1 MKKTMFAVL
10 CLAMTTLTCVAN
22 NHHKPAKGHDSHP
35 RQERVDP
42 IINMDVVSEMG
53 LSDKQVKQIESL
65 KEKKHEEMNALRPK
79 KQHNGKP
86 MAKQEHKKM
95 HKDQHLAHQQMQ
107 KAHRTEHKAKV
118 QSINEKYRK
127 ELQNI
132 MGTKTYVTYV
142 EKVNDK
148 LAMHNSFQGRHHKM
162 NMHNKHHRQHMHQQ
176 RSRMHHNG
184 MHQHHD
190 KQNQEM
196 QQNAQHQNTEKA

>member
-22 NHHKPAKGHDSHP
+22 NHHKPAKGHDNHP

-65 KEKKHEEMNALRPK
+65 KEKKQEEMKALRPK
-79 KQHNGKP
+79 KQHDGKP
-86 MAKQEHKKM
+86 MAKQEQKKM
-95 HKDQHLAHQQMQ
+95 QKAQPMDREQMKAQHAERQQMQ
-107 KAHRTEHKAKV
+107 KAQRAEHQAKV
-118 QSINEKYRK
+118 QAINEKYRK
-127 ELQNI
+127 ELQDI

-148 LAMHNSFQGRHHKM
+148 LAMRNTFQGRHHKM
-162 NMHNKHHRQHMHQQ
+162 NMHKKPHRQHMHQQ
-176 RSRMHHNG
+176 RPRM
-184 MHQHHD
+184 QHD
-190 KQNQEM
+190 M
-196 QQNAQHQNTEKA
+196 QQPTEKA

>member
-22 NHHKPAKGHDSHP
+22 NHHKPAKGHDNHP

-65 KEKKHEEMNALRPK
+65 KEKKQEEMKALRPK
-79 KQHNGKP
+79 KQHDGKP
-86 MAKQEHKKM
+86 MAKQEQKK
-95 HKDQHLAHQQMQ
+95 MQ
-107 KAHRTEHKAKV
+107 KAQPMDREQMKTQHAEHQAKV
-118 QSINEKYRK
+118 QAINEKYRK
-127 ELQNI
+127 ELQDI

-148 LAMHNSFQGRHHKM
+148 LAMRNTFQGRHHKI
-162 NMHNKHHRQHMHQQ
+162 NMHKKPHRQHMHQQ
-176 RSRMHHNG
+176 RPRM
-184 MHQHHD
+184 QHD
-190 KQNQEM
+190 M
-196 QQNAQHQNTEKA
+196 QQPAEKA

>member
-22 NHHKPAKGHDSHP
+22 NHHKPAKGHDNHP

-42 IINMDVVSEMG
+42 IINMDVVSQMG

-65 KEKKHEEMNALRPK
+65 KEKKQEEMKALRPK
-79 KQHNGKP
+79 KLDGKP

-95 HKDQHLAHQQMQ
+95 DREQMKAQRQERQQMQ
-107 KAHRTEHKAKV
+107 KTHRAEHKAKV
-118 QSINEKYRK
+118 QAINEKYRK
-127 ELQNI
+127 ELQDI

-148 LAMHNSFQGRHHKM
+148 LAMHSTSQGRHHKM
-162 NMHNKHHRQHMHQQ
+162 NMHKKPYRQHMHQQ
-176 RSRMHHNG
+176 R
-184 MHQHHD
+184 
-190 KQNQEM
+190 
-196 QQNAQHQNTEKA
+196 T

>member
-1 MKKTMFAVL
+1 MKKTLFAVL

-42 IINMDVVSEMG
+42 IINMDVVSQMG

-65 KEKKHEEMNALRPK
+65 KEKKQEEMKALRPK
-79 KQHNGKP
+79 KLDGKP

-95 HKDQHLAHQQMQ
+95 Q
-107 KAHRTEHKAKV
+107 KTHRAEHKAKV
-118 QSINEKYRK
+118 QAINEKYRK
-127 ELQNI
+127 ELQDI

-148 LAMHNSFQGRHHKM
+148 LAMRNSFQGHHHKM
-162 NMHNKHHRQHMHQQ
+162 DMHKKPHRQHMHQQ
-176 RSRMHHNG
+176 RPRM
-184 MHQHHD
+184 QRD
-190 KQNQEM
+190 M
-196 QQNAQHQNTEKA
+196 QQHAEKA

>member
-22 NHHKPAKGHDSHP
+22 NHHKPAKGHDNHP

-42 IINMDVVSEMG
+42 IINMDVVSQMG

-65 KEKKHEEMNALRPK
+65 KEKKQEEMKALRPK
-79 KQHNGKP
+79 KQHDGKP

-95 HKDQHLAHQQMQ
+95 QKGQPMDREQMRAQHAERQQMQ
-107 KAHRTEHKAKV
+107 KAQRAEHQAKV
-118 QSINEKYRK
+118 QAINEKYRK
-127 ELQNI
+127 ELQDI

-148 LAMHNSFQGRHHKM
+148 LAMRNSFQGRHHKM
-162 NMHNKHHRQHMHQQ
+162 NMHNKPHRQHMHQQ
-176 RSRMHHNG
+176 RPRM
-184 MHQHHD
+184 QRD
-190 KQNQEM
+190 M
-196 QQNAQHQNTEKA
+196 QQNAEKA